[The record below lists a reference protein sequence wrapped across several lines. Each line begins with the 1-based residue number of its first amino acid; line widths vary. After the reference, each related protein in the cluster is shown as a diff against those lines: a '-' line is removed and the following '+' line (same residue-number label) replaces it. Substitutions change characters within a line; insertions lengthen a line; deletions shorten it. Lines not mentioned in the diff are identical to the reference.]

1 MDKTK
6 RIEILNQ
13 TDLYPVISRE
23 FNAGRSSLEI
33 LDGVLAA
40 GVKIVQMREKNLPMR
55 EKYELALAFRR
66 KTSEAGALFI
76 VNDQIDLALAVEA
89 DGVHLGQDDFP
100 LVPARRLAPELILGR
115 STHNLDQALE
125 AERDGADY
133 VNIGPIYA
141 TGTKPE
147 HKVFLEPRIIA
158 EIAPQLHI
166 PFTVMGGIKE
176 TNLQPVLDA
185 GARHIAVVTAVSKA
199 EDVTLAARRLRE
211 RIATAVRT

>member
-1 MDKTK
+1 MDKIN

-13 TDLYPVISRE
+13 SDLYPVISRE

-33 LDGVLAA
+33 LDCVLAA
-40 GVKIVQMREKNLPMR
+40 GVKIVQLREKNLPMR

-76 VNDQIDLALAVEA
+76 VNDQIDLALAVDA

-100 LVPARRLAPELILGR
+100 LIPARRLAPELILGR
-115 STHNLDQALE
+115 STHSPAQALD

-147 HKVFLEPRIIA
+147 HQVFLGPQIIA
-158 EIAPQLHI
+158 EIASRLRI

-185 GARHIAVVTAVSKA
+185 GARHIAVVTAVSQA
-199 EDVTLAARRLRE
+199 DDVTGAARRLRE
-211 RIATAVRT
+211 RILAAGRA